1 VSIFPTKIMLAI
13 DGSEDAQLAATIAV
27 DVANSTDSEL
37 HIVHARFALP
47 WTTGYYS
54 ATEPPT
60 TSIGSEEEARQ
71 RVLQWL
77 DDQVERI
84 EAEGGSVT
92 RAYLRLGRP
101 DEGAITV
108 AEQIVS
114 LAEEIEAG
122 LLVIGSRGLGGIR
135 RALMGSVSDSVV
147 RHAHCPV
154 LVVRREVTA

>member
-1 VSIFPTKIMLAI
+1 MSIFPTKILLAT
-13 DGSEDAQLAATIAV
+13 DASEEAALAAQTAV
-27 DVANSTDSEL
+27 DMVNKTGSEL
-37 HIVHARFALP
+37 HVVHARFALP

-54 ATEPPT
+54 ATESPR

-84 EAEGGSVT
+84 EAQGGSVT
-92 RAYLRLGRP
+92 QAYLRLGRP

-108 AEQIVS
+108 AEQIVN
-114 LAEEIEAG
+114 LAEEIRAG
-122 LLVIGSRGLGGIR
+122 LIVVGSRGLGGIR

-154 LVVRREVTA
+154 LVVRKEKR